1 MENVT
6 KSTGWKA
13 RIAENWQRSR
23 RTVRN
28 YFLLI
33 FLLGLIL
40 GMWGRWFMHFIY
52 VPAIVVA
59 YFLGRHFA

>member
-1 MENVT
+1 MT
-6 KSTGWKA
+6 TLQPDKT
-13 RIAENWQRSR
+13 RSPI
-23 RTVRN
+23 
-28 YFLLI
+28 LI